1 MEDDLFSV
9 YCEVL
14 DLAPNWMNVGLMLGI
29 RNADLKGIR
38 ITYREN
44 PQDCLKE
51 TLEQWLKQAHDIEKN
66 GLPTWKKI
74 VEVTAH
80 PVAGNNAALAKTIAQ
95 NHQGMQHTACILQ

>member
-14 DLAPNWMNVGLMLGI
+14 DLAPNWMNVGLMLGL

-38 ITYREN
+38 ITYRES
-44 PQDCLKE
+44 PRECLKE
-51 TLEQWLKQAHDIEKN
+51 TLEQWLRQAYAVEKN

-80 PVAGNNAALAKTIAQ
+80 PVAGNNPALAKTLAQ
-95 NHQGMQHTACILQ
+95 IHQGMQYTVLIW